1 MQKLTPNRHK
11 VVLEAMAF
19 LHQYA
24 KAHTPDAPQ
33 KATPRS
39 TALTLGTPHTAV
51 PQRSRGVGLQH
62 RAGLPSALPEP
73 LCDRLLPKG
82 PTLQRPA
89 CDTLATEPEHRP
101 KPSGCRPLTPGCVY
115 PGRSS
120 TVTQLRKSSSAAR
133 RSTFRSYTADRVPLV
148 SPANSSGNMSRS
160 SGLRLVC
167 TGYE

>member
-39 TALTLGTPHTAV
+39 TAQTLGTPHTAV

-101 KPSGCRPLTPGCVY
+101 KTSGCGPLTPGRVCPWQVLNRHTA
-115 PGRSS
+115 PKELQR
-120 TVTQLRKSSSAAR
+120 SAAINLSLIYR
-133 RSTFRSYTADRVPLV
+133 RSGAT
-148 SPANSSGNMSRS
+148 
-160 SGLRLVC
+160 GLASQLLRQYV
-167 TGYE
+167 TV